1 MASPDFLLNPQKAN
15 VKFEQIY
22 DESLSELKLETNSE
36 ESLEQITSNSV
47 NESRTT
53 ESESPLESESS
64 KEIQENAFQLNV
76 IKQETSKKFFVKL
89 VGYEPKFFHL
99 NDETKKIN
107 EVIEDYLK
115 TINININDI
124 IKESFLYRGKR
135 INLEET
141 IQNIA
146 HLSWI
151 TSNYIN

>member
-1 MASPDFLLNPQKAN
+1 MASPDFLLNPQKSN

-36 ESLEQITSNSV
+36 ESLEQIAFNSV

>member
-1 MASPDFLLNPQKAN
+1 MASPDFLLNPQKSN

-22 DESLSELKLETNSE
+22 NESLSELKLETNSE

-99 NDETKKIN
+99 NDENKKIN

-124 IKESFLYRGKR
+124 IKESFLYRGKK

>member
-1 MASPDFLLNPQKAN
+1 MASPDFLLNPQKSN

-99 NDETKKIN
+99 NGKKN
-107 EVIEDYLK
+107 PNLQYLLMFH
-115 TINININDI
+115 
-124 IKESFLYRGKR
+124 EY
-135 INLEET
+135 
-141 IQNIA
+141 
-146 HLSWI
+146 LS
-151 TSNYIN
+151 

>member
-1 MASPDFLLNPQKAN
+1 MASPDFLLNPQKSN

-36 ESLEQITSNSV
+36 ESLEQIAFNSV

-124 IKESFLYRGKR
+124 IKESFLYRGKK

>member
-1 MASPDFLLNPQKAN
+1 MASPDFLLNPQKSN

-36 ESLEQITSNSV
+36 DSLEQITSNSV

-124 IKESFLYRGKR
+124 IKESFLYRGKK

>member
-1 MASPDFLLNPQKAN
+1 MASPDFLLNPQKSN
-15 VKFEQIY
+15 VKFEQIC

-99 NDETKKIN
+99 NDENKKIN

>member
-1 MASPDFLLNPQKAN
+1 MASPDFLLNPQKSN

-36 ESLEQITSNSV
+36 ESLEQITSISV

>member
-36 ESLEQITSNSV
+36 ESLEQIAFNSV

-107 EVIEDYLK
+107 EVTEDYLK
-115 TINININDI
+115 TININI
-124 IKESFLYRGKR
+124 
-135 INLEET
+135 
-141 IQNIA
+141 
-146 HLSWI
+146 
-151 TSNYIN
+151 

>member
-36 ESLEQITSNSV
+36 ESLEQIAFNSV

>member
-1 MASPDFLLNPQKAN
+1 MASPDFLLNPQKSN

-124 IKESFLYRGKR
+124 IKESFLYRGKK

>member
-1 MASPDFLLNPQKAN
+1 MASPDFLLNPQKSN

>member
-1 MASPDFLLNPQKAN
+1 MASPDFLLNPQKSN

-124 IKESFLYRGKR
+124 IKESFLYRGKK

-141 IQNIA
+141 IQNIS

>member
-1 MASPDFLLNPQKAN
+1 MASPEFFLNPQKAN

-53 ESESPLESESS
+53 ESESPLENESS
-64 KEIQENAFQLNV
+64 EEIQENAFQLNV